1 MAEVIRIKKGLNI
14 RLQGKADKIF
24 VKAERSATYGIR
36 PTDFP
41 GLVPKLTVKPDD
53 RVKAGTSLFHDKY
66 RPEVQFTSPVSGTV
80 LAINRGERRRV
91 LEVVIQ
97 ADTADEHEVFLKAS
111 PASLSRSQIV
121 ENLLKSGLWPAIR
134 QRPYN
139 IVANPTD
146 EPKAIFIS
154 GFDTAPLAPD
164 YDFVV
169 KGCEADF
176 QTGIDA
182 LRKLTQGK
190 IHLNLNSDYPASKVF
205 TGASGVQINYFKG
218 PHPAGNVGI
227 QIHHLDPINKGEVA
241 WTINPQHVIVI
252 GRLFNQGIY
261 EPDMVVALTGSEVLR
276 PRYYK
281 LKAGAAIANI
291 VADNIKAG
299 IVRYISG
306 NVLTGTRITA
316 DGHLG
321 FYDSQLTVIPEGN
334 HFEFLGWAMPGL
346 HKFSVSRSFFSWLQV
361 DREFRLDT
369 NLNGGIRP
377 FVVSGQYEKV
387 LPMDIY
393 PVHLLKAILAEDID
407 QMENLGIY
415 EVAEEDFALC
425 EFVCTSKIEV
435 QSIIRKGL
443 DMMVSEMS

>member
-1 MAEVIRIKKGLNI
+1 MSEVIRIKKGLNI

-24 VKAERSATYGIR
+24 VKAERAATYGIR

-41 GLVPKLTVKPDD
+41 GLIPKVVVKPDD
-53 RVKAGTSLFHDKY
+53 KVKAGSPLFYDKY
-66 RPEVQFTSPVSGTV
+66 RPEVLFTSPVNGTV

-91 LEVVIQ
+91 LEVVVK
-97 ADTADEHEVFLKAS
+97 ADTSDDFVTFTKAS
-111 PASLSRSQIV
+111 PASLSRDEVVANIQQ
-121 ENLLKSGLWPAIR
+121 SGLWPAIR

-139 IVANPTD
+139 IIANASD

-169 KGCEADF
+169 KGCETDF

-182 LRKLTQGK
+182 LRKLTKGK
-190 IHLNLNSDYPASKVF
+190 IHLNLSSEYPASKVF
-205 TGASGVQINYFKG
+205 TGAKGVQLNYFNG
-218 PHPAGNVGI
+218 PHPAGNTGV
-227 QIHHLDPINKGEVA
+227 QIHHLDPINKGEVVWA
-241 WTINPQHVIVI
+241 LSPQHVIAI
-252 GRLFNQGIY
+252 GRLFNEGIY
-261 EPDMVVALTGSEVLR
+261 DPEMVVALTGSEVLR

-281 LKAGAAIANI
+281 LKAGASVANI
-291 VADNIKAG
+291 AADNVKAG
-299 IVRYISG
+299 TVRYISG
-306 NVLTGTRITA
+306 NVLTGTRIA
-316 DGHLG
+316 PDGHIG
-321 FYDSQLTVIPEGN
+321 FYDAQVTVIPEGN

-346 HKFSVSRSFFSWLQV
+346 KKFSVSRSFFSWLQI
-361 DREFRLDT
+361 DREYRLDT